1 MSPKNFLAV
10 GIARERSKTLKKE
23 KEKQKMRKS
32 QTTVFLLLLFYLGKF
47 IFCETTYLEK
57 LKLYCYICITVFS
70 RGRLLEMQQHQRP
83 FRYSLVLQT
92 SCFDPKTWQQIW
104 YFNVDCDSNGLLL
117 LFIYFRKVPSVQEK
131 KVY

>member
-47 IFCETTYLEK
+47 IFCETT
-57 LKLYCYICITVFS
+57 
-70 RGRLLEMQQHQRP
+70 
-83 FRYSLVLQT
+83 
-92 SCFDPKTWQQIW
+92 
-104 YFNVDCDSNGLLL
+104 
-117 LFIYFRKVPSVQEK
+117 
-131 KVY
+131 

>member
-70 RGRLLEMQQHQRP
+70 RGRLLEMQ
-83 FRYSLVLQT
+83 
-92 SCFDPKTWQQIW
+92 
-104 YFNVDCDSNGLLL
+104 
-117 LFIYFRKVPSVQEK
+117 
-131 KVY
+131 